1 MAYVVTH
8 YISEF
13 SSITDYD
20 DFLGVIKF
28 EELQ

>member
-1 MAYVVTH
+1 MAYVVIH

-20 DFLGVIKF
+20 DSLRVIKF
-28 EELQ
+28 EEPQ